1 MEKIRV
7 GLVSLGCP
15 KNLCDSESMLALI
28 KGAGFEI
35 VGDAADADVIVI
47 NTCAF
52 IEEAQKEAIDTI
64 LEMAEYKKSGS
75 ARGLVVSGCLCE
87 LFETE
92 IREQFPEVDAFLG
105 VGSGDMIVNAVKAAF
120 AGEQYD
126 SFEDKNDKVAVSKE
140 RVLTNP
146 GHYAYIKIADG
157 CDNTCSYCLIPEIR
171 GIYRSRP
178 VEEIV
183 EEAKMLAERGVK
195 EIILVA
201 QDVTKYGIDLYNEYK
216 IRDLLPLLNEIDGI
230 KRIRLQY
237 MYPERVHGDLL
248 KIIRGCDKV
257 VHYFDIP
264 IQHSETRILKKMSRL
279 GNPYRLEILFD
290 NIRRILPDAVIRTT
304 VITGFPSE
312 TDEEF
317 EALMQFVKKI
327 KFDRLGAF
335 PFSPMEGTD
344 AYHMRAQIP
353 DEVKTART
361 EALMEAQAAIS
372 KEKLSKRIGTTE
384 EVMTDGFDDEM
395 NLYYGRTYAES
406 PDIDGCV
413 YFGSLSEL
421 KPGDI
426 VNVLILDA
434 DEHDLYGR
442 DADNAPDE
450 SGK

>member
-1 MEKIRV
+1 MEKIKV

-15 KNLCDSESMLALI
+15 KNLCDSEGMLALI
-28 KGAGFEI
+28 DEAGFDI
-35 VGDAADADVIVI
+35 VGDAAEADVIVI

-52 IEEAQKEAIDTI
+52 IEAAQKEAIDTI
-64 LEMAEYKKSGS
+64 LEMAEYKKTGS
-75 ARGLVVSGCLCE
+75 ARGLVVAGCLSE

-92 IREQFPEVDAFLG
+92 IREQFPEVDAFIG
-105 VGSGDMIVNAVKAAF
+105 VGSGDAVVSAVKAAY

-126 SFEDKNDKVAVSKE
+126 SFEDKNDKVAVSQK

-157 CDNTCSYCLIPEIR
+157 CDNICSYCLIPEIR
-171 GIYRSRP
+171 GIFRSRP

-183 EEAKMLAERGVK
+183 EEAKMLAGMGVK

-216 IRDLLPLLNEIDGI
+216 IRDLLPLLNEIEGI

-248 KIIRGCDKV
+248 KVMRDCDKV

-264 IQHSETRILKKMSRL
+264 IQHSETRILKKMGRL
-279 GNPYRLEILFD
+279 GNPYRLEILFN
-290 NIRRILPDAVIRTT
+290 NIRKMLPDAVIRTT

-312 TDEEF
+312 TEEEF
-317 EALMQFVKKI
+317 GALMAFIEKI

-335 PFSPMEGTD
+335 AFSPMEGTD
-344 AYHMRAQIP
+344 AYHMRAQLP
-353 DEVKTART
+353 DDVKEAR
-361 EALMEAQAAIS
+361 AAAVMEAQAKIS
-372 KEKLSKRIGTTE
+372 LEKLKARIGTAMD
-384 EVMTDGFDDEM
+384 VMVDGFDTEM
-395 NLYYGRTYAES
+395 NLYYGRTYGES
-406 PDIDGCV
+406 PDVDGLV
-413 YFGSLSEL
+413 YFGSMAYP

-426 VNVLILDA
+426 LSVQILDA
-434 DEHDLYGR
+434 NEHDMYGR
-442 DADNAPDE
+442 DAEYDPDE
-450 SGK
+450 E